1 MNSDKDKI
9 ENKEVNNKKG
19 QEKEKTKE
27 YTIELKNAT
36 KRFGNDVAVDNLS
49 LSIEKGTLTMLIGP
63 SGCGKTTTM
72 KMINRLVQ
80 LDEGKIK
87 LNGTSVYDID
97 PVQLRRTIGYVIQE
111 IGLFPHFT
119 VFDNIATVPR
129 LLKWDENKIKKRV
142 EELLD
147 MVTLDSSYAYR
158 YPLQLS
164 GGERQR
170 VGLARALG
178 ADPEVLLMDEPFGAI
193 DPINRLKLH
202 DSFLEIQEEIKKTI
216 VFVTHDINEAIKLGD
231 KIAILRD
238 GKLVQYAVS
247 TDILYK
253 PANQFVENLLGQD
266 RSLKALTL
274 KRTKDFISSEDVLT
288 VSKETT
294 EEEISK
300 QLQKKNQIVAFVLDK
315 NDKLIGRYW
324 LEKTK
329 KDKFEINYDEK
340 PVLTEQNSTLNES
353 LSTMFSSGEKMLPV
367 VNRRNKFMG
376 IIRLDHI
383 LSLIHISEPTRP
395 Y

>member
-1 MNSDKDKI
+1 MNRDTSTSKT
-9 ENKEVNNKKG
+9 ENK
-19 QEKEKTKE
+19 KEKSTEEQSEEQAKE
-27 YTIELKNAT
+27 NTIELKNVT
-36 KRFGNDVAVDNLS
+36 KRFGNDIAVDNLS
-49 LSIEKGTLTMLIGP
+49 LGIEKGTLTMLIGP

-80 LDEGKIK
+80 LDEGEIK
-87 LNGTSVYDID
+87 LNGTSVYDINA
-97 PVQLRRTIGYVIQE
+97 VQLRRTIGYVIQE

-129 LLKWDENKIKKRV
+129 LLHWDEKKTKNRV

-231 KIAILRD
+231 KIAIIRN
-238 GKLVQYAVS
+238 GKLVQHADS
-247 TDILYK
+247 NEILYN

-274 KRTKDFISSEDVLT
+274 KKAKDFISSENVVT
-288 VSKETT
+288 
-294 EEEISK
+294 ISK
-300 QLQKKNQIVAFVLDK
+300 NTSEDDILKQLKANNQIVAFVLDK
-315 NDKLIGRYW
+315 NGKLSGRYW
-324 LEKTK
+324 LEKTGQ
-329 KDKFEINYDEK
+329 KDKVEINYDE
-340 PVLTEQNSTLNES
+340 N
-353 LSTMFSSGEKMLPV
+353 
-367 VNRRNKFMG
+367 
-376 IIRLDHI
+376 
-383 LSLIHISEPTRP
+383 
-395 Y
+395 

>member
-1 MNSDKDKI
+1 MNSDSNIQEKQSTG
-9 ENKEVNNKKG
+9 NNKI
-19 QEKEKTKE
+19 QEQAETKE
-27 YTIELKNAT
+27 ITIELKDVT
-36 KRFGNDVAVDNLS
+36 KRFGDDVAVDNLS
-49 LSIEKGTLTMLIGP
+49 LQMEKGTITMLIGP

-72 KMINRLVQ
+72 KMINRLVP
-80 LDEGKIK
+80 LDEGEIQ
-87 LNGTSVYDID
+87 LDGTSVYDID
-97 PVQLRRTIGYVIQE
+97 EVHLRRTIGYVIQE

-119 VFDNIATVPR
+119 VYDNIATVPR

-231 KIAILRD
+231 KIAILKD
-238 GKLVQYAVS
+238 GKLAQYADS
-247 TDILYK
+247 NEILYN
-253 PANQFVENLLGQD
+253 PANKFVENLLGQD

-274 KRTKDFISSEDVLT
+274 KRTKDFISSEEIVT
-288 VSKETT
+288 VSEDTS
-294 EEEISK
+294 EDSVSK
-300 QLQKKNQIVAFVLDK
+300 LLQEKNQIVAFVLDK
-315 NDKLIGRYW
+315 NNKLVGRYW

-329 KDKFEINYDEK
+329 KDKFEINYDEN
-340 PVLTEQNSTLNES
+340 PVLTEQNNSLNES
-353 LSTMFSSGEKMLPV
+353 LSTMFSSGEKLLPV

-376 IIRLDHI
+376 AIRLNHI
-383 LSLIHISEPTRP
+383 FEEFNK
-395 Y
+395 

>member
-1 MNSDKDKI
+1 MMSDSNMNEKQAT
-9 ENKEVNNKKG
+9 ENKENEQGENQK
-19 QEKEKTKE
+19 
-27 YTIELKNAT
+27 YTIELKNVT
-36 KRFGNDVAVDNLS
+36 KRFGNDVAVDKLNLQM
-49 LSIEKGTLTMLIGP
+49 EKGTITMLIGP

-80 LDEGKIK
+80 LDEGEIK
-87 LNGTSVYDID
+87 LEGTSVYDID

-119 VFDNIATVPR
+119 VYDNIATVPR
-129 LLKWDENKIKKRV
+129 LLKWDESKIKKRV

-147 MVTLDSSYAYR
+147 MVTLDSSYAHR

-202 DSFLEIQEEIKKTI
+202 DSFLEIQDEIKKTI

-231 KIAILRD
+231 KVAIIRD
-238 GKLVQYAVS
+238 GKLVQYANS
-247 TDILYK
+247 TEILYN
-253 PANQFVENLLGQD
+253 PANKFVENLLGQD

-274 KRTKDFISSEDVLT
+274 KRTKDFISSEDTIT
-288 VSKETT
+288 VDKEIS
-294 EEEISK
+294 EEEVLK
-300 QLQKKNQIVAFVLDK
+300 LLQEKDQIVAFVLDE
-315 NDKLIGRYW
+315 NGKLSGRYW
-324 LEKTK
+324 LEKTR
-329 KDKFEINYDEK
+329 KDKVEINYDES
-340 PVLTEQNSTLNES
+340 PILTEQNNTLNES
-353 LSTMFSSGEKMLPV
+353 LSTMFSSGEKLLPV

-376 IIRLDHI
+376 VIRLNHI
-383 LSLIHISEPTRP
+383 FEEFNK
-395 Y
+395 

>member
-1 MNSDKDKI
+1 MNSDANI
-9 ENKEVNNKKG
+9 KEKQSTGNNKNLE
-19 QEKEKTKE
+19 QEQSKTKE
-27 YTIELKNAT
+27 YTIELKNVT
-36 KRFGNDVAVDNLS
+36 KRFGDDVAVDNLS
-49 LSIEKGTLTMLIGP
+49 LQMEKGTITMLIGP

-72 KMINRLVQ
+72 KMINRLVP
-80 LDEGKIK
+80 LDEGEIQ
-87 LNGTSVYDID
+87 LDGTSVYDID
-97 PVQLRRTIGYVIQE
+97 EVHLRRTIGYVIQE

-119 VFDNIATVPR
+119 VYDNIATVPR

-238 GKLVQYAVS
+238 GKLAQYADS
-247 TDILYK
+247 TEILYN
-253 PANQFVENLLGQD
+253 PANKFVENLLGQD

-274 KRTKDFISSEDVLT
+274 KRTKDFISSEEIVT
-288 VSKETT
+288 VNQDTSENS
-294 EEEISK
+294 ISK
-300 QLQKKNQIVAFVLDK
+300 LLQEKNQIVAFVLDK
-315 NDKLIGRYW
+315 NNKLVGRYW

-329 KDKFEINYDEK
+329 KDKFEINYDK
-340 PVLTEQNSTLNES
+340 NPVQTEQNNTLNES
-353 LSTMFSSGEKMLPV
+353 LSTMFSSGEKLLPV

-376 IIRLDHI
+376 VIRLDQI
-383 LSLIHISEPTRP
+383 FEEFSK
-395 Y
+395 

>member
-1 MNSDKDKI
+1 MNSDSNINEKQATEKNKDNEQRK
-9 ENKEVNNKKG
+9 NQQHN
-19 QEKEKTKE
+19 
-27 YTIELKNAT
+27 TIELKNVT
-36 KRFGNDVAVDNLS
+36 KRFGDDVAVDNLN
-49 LSIEKGTLTMLIGP
+49 LQMEKGTITMLIGP

-80 LDEGKIK
+80 LDEGEIK
-87 LNGTSVYDID
+87 LEGTSVYDID

-129 LLKWDENKIKKRV
+129 LLKWDEGKIKKRV

-231 KIAILRD
+231 KIAIIRD
-238 GKLVQYAVS
+238 GKLIQYADS
-247 TDILYK
+247 TEILYN
-253 PANQFVENLLGQD
+253 PANKFVENLLGQD

-274 KRTKDFISSEDVLT
+274 KRTKDFISSEEIVT
-288 VSKETT
+288 VSEKTSEDK
-294 EEEISK
+294 IAK
-300 QLQKKNQIVAFVLDK
+300 LLQEKNHIVAFVLDK
-315 NDKLIGRYW
+315 NDKLVGRYW
-324 LEKTK
+324 LERTK
-329 KDKFEINYDEK
+329 KDKFEINYDES
-340 PVLTEQNSTLNES
+340 PILTEQNNSLNES
-353 LSTMFSSGEKMLPV
+353 LSTMFSSGEKLLPV

-376 IIRLDHI
+376 VIRLDHI
-383 LSLIHISEPTRP
+383 FKEFNK
-395 Y
+395 

>member
-1 MNSDKDKI
+1 MNSNTNKI
-9 ENKEVNNKKG
+9 ENKEAKNTEG
-19 QEKEKTKE
+19 QVKEKTKE
-27 YTIELKNAT
+27 YTIELKDVT
-36 KRFGNDVAVDNLS
+36 KRFGDDIAVDHLS
-49 LSIEKGTLTMLIGP
+49 LGIEKGTLTMLIGP

-80 LDEGKIK
+80 LDEGEIK

-129 LLKWDENKIKKRV
+129 LLHWDEKKIKKRV
-142 EELLD
+142 EDLLD

-231 KIAILRD
+231 KIAIIRD
-238 GKLVQYAVS
+238 GKLVQHADS
-247 TDILYK
+247 NEILYN
-253 PANQFVENLLGQD
+253 PADQFVESLLGQD

-274 KRTKDFISSEDVLT
+274 KKAKDFISSENVIT
-288 VSKETT
+288 VSKDTSED
-294 EEEISK
+294 EVSK
-300 QLQKKNQIVAFVLDK
+300 QLQANNQIVAFVLDK
-315 NDKLIGRYW
+315 KEKLVGRYW
-324 LEKTK
+324 LEKAGK
-329 KDKFEINYDEK
+329 KGKVNINYDEN
-340 PVLTEQNSTLNES
+340 PIMTEQNSSLNES
-353 LSTMFSSGEKMLPV
+353 LSTMFSSGEQLLPV
-367 VNRRNKFMG
+367 VNRRGKFLGILRLSYIFDEFNK
-376 IIRLDHI
+376 
-383 LSLIHISEPTRP
+383 
-395 Y
+395 

>member
-1 MNSDKDKI
+1 MSSDTNKK
-9 ENKEVNNKKG
+9 ENKEAKNTEG
-19 QEKEKTKE
+19 QVKEKAKE
-27 YTIELKNAT
+27 YTIELKDVT
-36 KRFGNDVAVDNLS
+36 KRFGDDIAVDHLS
-49 LSIEKGTLTMLIGP
+49 LGIEKGTLTMLIGP

-72 KMINRLVQ
+72 KMINRLIS
-80 LDEGKIK
+80 LDEGEIK

-129 LLKWDENKIKKRV
+129 LLHWDENKIKKRV

-147 MVTLDSSYAYR
+147 MVTLDFSYAYR

-231 KIAILRD
+231 KIAIIRD
-238 GKLVQYAVS
+238 GKLVQHADS
-247 TDILYK
+247 TEILYN
-253 PANQFVENLLGQD
+253 PADQFVESLLGQD

-274 KRTKDFISSEDVLT
+274 KKAKDFISSEDVLT
-288 VSKETT
+288 VGKDASQDKVL
-294 EEEISK
+294 K
-300 QLQKKNQIVAFVLDK
+300 QLQEKNQIIAFVLDK
-315 NDKLIGRYW
+315 NEKLVGRYW
-324 LEKTK
+324 LEKTGK
-329 KDKFEINYDEK
+329 KGKVEINYDEK
-340 PVLTEQNSTLNES
+340 PIMTEQNNSLNES
-353 LSTMFSSGEKMLPV
+353 LSTMFSSGEQLLPV
-367 VNRRNKFMG
+367 VNRRGKFLG
-376 IIRLDHI
+376 IIRLSYIFD
-383 LSLIHISEPTRP
+383 EFNK
-395 Y
+395 

>member
-1 MNSDKDKI
+1 MMSDSNMNEKQAT
-9 ENKEVNNKKG
+9 ENKENEQGENQK
-19 QEKEKTKE
+19 
-27 YTIELKNAT
+27 YTIELKNVT
-36 KRFGNDVAVDNLS
+36 KRFGNDIAVDKLNLQM
-49 LSIEKGTLTMLIGP
+49 EKGTITMLIGP

-80 LDEGKIK
+80 LDEGEIK
-87 LNGTSVYDID
+87 LEGTSVYDID

-119 VFDNIATVPR
+119 VYDNIATVPR
-129 LLKWDENKIKKRV
+129 LLKWDESKIKKRV

-147 MVTLDSSYAYR
+147 MVTLDSSYAHR

-202 DSFLEIQEEIKKTI
+202 DSFLEIQDEIKKTI

-231 KIAILRD
+231 KVAIIRD
-238 GKLVQYAVS
+238 GKLVQYANS
-247 TDILYK
+247 TEILYN
-253 PANQFVENLLGQD
+253 PANKFVENLLGQD

-274 KRTKDFISSEDVLT
+274 KRTKDFISSEDTIT
-288 VSKETT
+288 VDKEIS
-294 EEEISK
+294 EEEVLK
-300 QLQKKNQIVAFVLDK
+300 LLQEKDQIVAFVLDE
-315 NDKLIGRYW
+315 NGKLSGRYW
-324 LEKTK
+324 LEKTR
-329 KDKFEINYDEK
+329 KDKVEINYDES
-340 PVLTEQNSTLNES
+340 PILTEQNNTLNES
-353 LSTMFSSGEKMLPV
+353 LSTMFSSGEKLLPV

-376 IIRLDHI
+376 VIRLNHI
-383 LSLIHISEPTRP
+383 FEEFNK
-395 Y
+395 

>member
-1 MNSDKDKI
+1 MSNGINRKKAGEIKKENHNNS
-9 ENKEVNNKKG
+9 KK
-19 QEKEKTKE
+19 
-27 YTIELKNAT
+27 YMIELNKVT
-36 KRFGNDVAVDNLS
+36 KRFGEKTAVDNLS
-49 LSIEKGTLTMLIGP
+49 LSVEKGTLTMFIGP

-72 KMINRLVQ
+72 KMINRLIQ
-80 LDEGKIK
+80 SDNGKIK

-129 LLKWDENKIKKRV
+129 LLKWEENRSKKRV
-142 EELLD
+142 DELLD

-231 KIAILRD
+231 KIAIIRE
-238 GKLVQYAVS
+238 GKLVQYADS
-247 TDILYK
+247 DEILYN
-253 PANQFVENLLGQD
+253 PANDFVENLLGQD

-274 KRTKDFISSEDVLT
+274 KRTKDFISSEDIIT
-288 VSKETT
+288 VSKEIP
-294 EEEISK
+294 EGQILK
-300 QLQKKNQIVAFVLDK
+300 QLQEKNQIVAYVLDK
-315 NDKLIGRYW
+315 KNILIGRYW
-324 LEKTK
+324 LEKTGK
-329 KDKFEINYDEK
+329 KHKFEINYDDN
-340 PVLTEQNSTLNES
+340 PITTELNNTLNES
-353 LSTMFSSGEKMLPV
+353 LSTMFSSGEQLLPV
-367 VNRRNKFMG
+367 VNRRNQFMG
-376 IIRLDHI
+376 VIRLSHI
-383 LSLIHISEPTRP
+383 FEEFKK
-395 Y
+395 

>member
-1 MNSDKDKI
+1 MSSDTNKI
-9 ENKEVNNKKG
+9 ENKEAKNKEG
-19 QEKEKTKE
+19 QVKEKTKE
-27 YTIELKNAT
+27 YTIELEDVT
-36 KRFGNDVAVDNLS
+36 KRFGDDIAVDHLS
-49 LSIEKGTLTMLIGP
+49 LGIEKGTLTMLIGP

-72 KMINRLVQ
+72 KMINRLIQ
-80 LDEGKIK
+80 LDEGEIK

-129 LLKWDENKIKKRV
+129 LLHWDEKKIKKRV

-231 KIAILRD
+231 KIAIIRD
-238 GKLVQYAVS
+238 GKLVQHADS
-247 TDILYK
+247 NEILYN
-253 PANQFVENLLGQD
+253 PADQFVESLLGQD

-274 KRTKDFISSEDVLT
+274 KKAKDFISSENVIT
-288 VSKETT
+288 VSKDISED
-294 EEEISK
+294 EVSK
-300 QLQKKNQIVAFVLDK
+300 QLQANNQMVAFVLDK
-315 NDKLIGRYW
+315 KEKLVGRYW
-324 LEKTK
+324 LEKTGK
-329 KDKFEINYDEK
+329 KGKVEINYDEK
-340 PVLTEQNSTLNES
+340 PIMTEQNNTLNES
-353 LSTMFSSGEKMLPV
+353 LSTMFSSGEQLLPV
-367 VNRRNKFMG
+367 VNRRGKFLG
-376 IIRLDHI
+376 IIRLSYIFD
-383 LSLIHISEPTRP
+383 EFNK
-395 Y
+395 

>member
-1 MNSDKDKI
+1 MMSDSNMNEKQAT
-9 ENKEVNNKKG
+9 ENKENEQGENQK
-19 QEKEKTKE
+19 
-27 YTIELKNAT
+27 YTIELKNVT
-36 KRFGNDVAVDNLS
+36 KRFGNDIAVDKLNLQM
-49 LSIEKGTLTMLIGP
+49 EKGTITMLIGP

-80 LDEGKIK
+80 LDEGEIK
-87 LNGTSVYDID
+87 LEGTSVYDID

-119 VFDNIATVPR
+119 VYDNIATVPR
-129 LLKWDENKIKKRV
+129 LLKWDESKIKKRV

-202 DSFLEIQEEIKKTI
+202 DSFLEIQDEIKKTI

-231 KIAILRD
+231 KVAIIRD
-238 GKLVQYAVS
+238 GKLVQYANS
-247 TDILYK
+247 TEILYN
-253 PANQFVENLLGQD
+253 PANKFVENLLGQD

-274 KRTKDFISSEDVLT
+274 KRTKDFISSEDTIT
-288 VSKETT
+288 VDKEIS
-294 EEEISK
+294 EEEVLK
-300 QLQKKNQIVAFVLDK
+300 LLQEKDQIVAFVLDE
-315 NDKLIGRYW
+315 NGKLSGRYW
-324 LEKTK
+324 LEKTR
-329 KDKFEINYDEK
+329 KDKVEINYDES
-340 PVLTEQNSTLNES
+340 PILTEQNNTLNES
-353 LSTMFSSGEKMLPV
+353 LSTMFSSGEKLLPV

-376 IIRLDHI
+376 VIRLNHI
-383 LSLIHISEPTRP
+383 FEEFNK
-395 Y
+395 

>member
-1 MNSDKDKI
+1 MSNDVNLKENEDVKNQEEKVKNKD
-9 ENKEVNNKKG
+9 
-19 QEKEKTKE
+19 KE
-27 YTIELKNAT
+27 YTIELKNIT
-36 KRFGNDVAVDNLS
+36 KQFGSDIAVDNLS
-49 LSIEKGTLTMLIGP
+49 LSMEKGTLTMLIGP

-72 KMINRLVQ
+72 KMINRLISS
-80 LDEGKIK
+80 DKGEIK
-87 LNGTSVYDID
+87 LNGTSVYDLD

-129 LLKWDENKIKKRV
+129 LLHWDEKKIKKRV

-238 GKLVQYAVS
+238 GKLIQYANS
-247 TDILYK
+247 TEILYN
-253 PANQFVENLLGQD
+253 PANKFVENLLGQD

-274 KRTKDFISSEDVLT
+274 KRTKDFISSEEIVT
-288 VSKETT
+288 VGKGTSED
-294 EEEISK
+294 EISK
-300 QLQKKNQIVAFVLDK
+300 LLQEKNQIVAFVLDQ
-315 NDKLIGRYW
+315 NNKLVGRYW

-329 KDKFEINYDEK
+329 KDKFEINYDEN
-340 PVLTEQNSTLNES
+340 PILTEQNNSLNES
-353 LSTMFSSGEKMLPV
+353 LSTMFSSGEKLLPV
-367 VNRRNKFMG
+367 VNRRNKFLG
-376 IIRLDHI
+376 VIRLSHI
-383 LSLIHISEPTRP
+383 FEEFNK
-395 Y
+395 

>member
-1 MNSDKDKI
+1 MSSDTDTVK
-9 ENKEVNNKKG
+9 NKEVNQNG
-19 QEKEKTKE
+19 IQEEKAKEI
-27 YTIELKNAT
+27 TIELKNVT
-36 KRFGNDVAVDNLS
+36 KRFGKDVAVDKLNLS
-49 LSIEKGTLTMLIGP
+49 MEKGTMTMLIGP

-72 KMINRLVQ
+72 KMINRLIQ
-80 LDEGKIK
+80 ADEGEIN

-142 EELLD
+142 IELLD
-147 MVTLDSSYAYR
+147 MVTLDSGYAYR

-231 KIAILRD
+231 KIAIIRK
-238 GKLVQYAVS
+238 GKLVQYADS
-247 TDILYK
+247 TEILYN
-253 PANQFVENLLGQD
+253 PANEFVENLLGQD

-274 KRTKDFISSEDVLT
+274 KKTKDFISSEAIIT
-288 VSKETT
+288 VTPETP
-294 EEEISK
+294 EDQVSK
-300 QLQKKNQIVAFVLDK
+300 QLQEKNQIVAYVLDK
-315 NDKLIGRYW
+315 SNKLAGRYW
-324 LEKTK
+324 LEKTGK
-329 KDKFEINYDEK
+329 KGQFEINYDEN
-340 PVLTEQNSTLNES
+340 PIFTEQNNSLNES
-353 LSTMFSSGEKMLPV
+353 LSTMFSSGEQLLPV
-367 VNRRNKFMG
+367 VNRRNKFIG
-376 IIRLDHI
+376 VIRLSHI
-383 LSLIHISEPTRP
+383 FEEFNK
-395 Y
+395 

>member
-1 MNSDKDKI
+1 MNSDANI
-9 ENKEVNNKKG
+9 KEKQSTGNNKNLE
-19 QEKEKTKE
+19 QEQSKTKE
-27 YTIELKNAT
+27 YTIELKNVT
-36 KRFGNDVAVDNLS
+36 KRFGDDVAVDNLS
-49 LSIEKGTLTMLIGP
+49 LQMEKGTITMLIGP

-72 KMINRLVQ
+72 KMINRLVP
-80 LDEGKIK
+80 LDEGEIQ
-87 LNGTSVYDID
+87 LDGTSVYDID
-97 PVQLRRTIGYVIQE
+97 EVHLRRTIGYVIQE

-119 VFDNIATVPR
+119 VYDNIATVPR

-238 GKLVQYAVS
+238 GKLAQYADS
-247 TDILYK
+247 TEILYN
-253 PANQFVENLLGQD
+253 PANKFVVNLLGHD
-266 RSLKALTL
+266 RSLKALSLT
-274 KRTKDFISSEDVLT
+274 RTKDFISSEEIVT
-288 VSKETT
+288 VNQDTSENS
-294 EEEISK
+294 ISK
-300 QLQKKNQIVAFVLDK
+300 LLQEKNQIVAFVLDK
-315 NDKLIGRYW
+315 NNKLVGRYW

-329 KDKFEINYDEK
+329 KDKFEINYDEN
-340 PVLTEQNSTLNES
+340 PVLTEQNNSLNES
-353 LSTMFSSGEKMLPV
+353 LSTMFSSGEKLLPV

-376 IIRLDHI
+376 VIRLDQI
-383 LSLIHISEPTRP
+383 FEEFSK
-395 Y
+395 